1 MLIGKPA
8 KFPGY
13 YFSSYSPELNLY
25 TCNRMQCP
33 IEIFEGIF
41 GLQKIY
47 ICMLFSGVHI
57 WTAVYALKICS
68 FYSYRTYALPFQNI
82 PCSQIRNRIRGQIV
96 HQTLKPPLKNYAR
109 SSLQYSPWIAPLLNV
124 ESHVNLLPPWN
135 SRNLCKDIS
144 RISFSYYARI
154 KFNFTRFQWNIN
166 NKIYRV
172 TV

>member
-1 MLIGKPA
+1 MLLIGKPG

-13 YFSSYSPELNLY
+13 YFTSYSPELNLY

-33 IEIFEGIF
+33 TEIFEGIF

-82 PCSQIRNRIRGQIV
+82 PCSQVRNRTRGQIL
-96 HQTLKPPLKNYAR
+96 HQTLKPHLKNYAR
-109 SSLQYSPWIAPLLNV
+109 SSLQWSIPIVFNKSLVSVSVNSSSPKYRIPREPPPPL
-124 ESHVNLLPPWN
+124 
-135 SRNLCKDIS
+135 
-144 RISFSYYARI
+144 
-154 KFNFTRFQWNIN
+154 KF
-166 NKIYRV
+166 KKSL
-172 TV
+172 

>member
-1 MLIGKPA
+1 
-8 KFPGY
+8 
-13 YFSSYSPELNLY
+13 
-25 TCNRMQCP
+25 MQYP

-96 HQTLKPPLKNYAR
+96 HQTLKPPLKNYAC
-109 SSLQYSPWIAPLLNV
+109 SSLQWSIPTVFNKSLVPISVNSSSPKYGIPR
-124 ESHVNLLPPWN
+124 EPPPPWN

-166 NKIYRV
+166 HKIYRI